1 MPTLFL
7 FSVLDGWSIIDRLPL
22 IKPKTL
28 VINGRWDISQDFV
41 IQPLV
46 DNIPRAKWIKFD
58 NSSHMPFWEER
69 DKYFQKV
76 AKFLKD

>member
-1 MPTLFL
+1 
-7 FSVLDGWSIIDRLPL
+7 LDGWSIIDRLTL

-28 VINGRWDISQDFV
+28 VINGHWDISQDFV

-46 DNIPRAKWIKFD
+46 HLIPRAKRIKFD

-69 DKYFQKV
+69 DKYFRKV
-76 AKFLKD
+76 AKFLKN